1 MPPKKTT
8 TTTKP
13 TKAKKSTASSGSDK
27 KKPVVQE
34 AVPVVQEA
42 APVVQEAAPAA
53 AETTAT
59 PTTSAPPNVAAPT
72 TTVSSTQDTWSS
84 IETRFS
90 ALNTQMNEWKTLY
103 NSMQTEL
110 KVLHRDVTRHM
121 KDVSKKH
128 RRKRKVQE
136 VDPNAPKRAPSG
148 FAKPT
153 LMSNE
158 LCAFLGEAPG
168 TEMAR
173 TEVTKYLT
181 TYIKENNL
189 QNQANKRIIQPDAKL
204 TALLNVSETD
214 EVTYF
219 NLQKYMK
226 VHFPKQSKPV
236 EPVAVSS

>member
-8 TTTKP
+8 PQKS
-13 TKAKKSTASSGSDK
+13 TKAKKSIDSSSSAK

-34 AVPVVQEA
+34 S
-42 APVVQEAAPAA
+42 APVVQESAPVVQ
-53 AETTAT
+53 ETTAT
-59 PTTSAPPNVAAPT
+59 PTTPAPPNVVSSTISSTAVQ
-72 TTVSSTQDTWSS
+72 TTVSSTDDSWSS

-90 ALNTQMNEWKTLY
+90 ALNTQMVEWKTLY

-189 QNQANKRIIQPDAKL
+189 QNQANKRIILPDDKL
-204 TALLNVSETD
+204 TALLNVTPTD

-226 VHFPKQSKPV
+226 VHFPKQSKP
-236 EPVAVSS
+236 AVVSA